1 MRSSVFGAGRCP
13 LCATPGA
20 LSVAAPRRRSML
32 SDGAL
37 VGVVVE
43 RLHCRACGAGWLPP
57 RQAARLP
64 RRTFGDAYALG
75 AAPPTGADI
84 ARAGGY
90 AARIAGLWDG
100 KPPAS
105 ILDVGCGNGALLGA
119 LHALWPASRRRGV
132 EVAPRVAAAARR
144 TGIPVAAA
152 LRPGMRAALVLSVN
166 VVEHT
171 PDPRAFLAS
180 LRRAVAPGGAAIV
193 ICPDGSLPWIELL
206 MADHRWSFSPMAL
219 ERLAA
224 EAGFRVAARDP
235 QPGGFQA
242 LLLRPSLPRRLP
254 PPRAAIASAPR
265 RRYLAAWRALDT
277 AIAARGDPTRRLV
290 GFGVGEVARLLRAF
304 APAAWARVAALT
316 ADDPAG
322 VDGLAKPFIPPHPA
336 SDSLLLALRP
346 GAQPSLA
353 ARFAACHVI
362 RWDDLIPR

>member
-1 MRSSVFGAGRCP
+1 
-13 LCATPGA
+13 
-20 LSVAAPRRRSML
+20 ML

-57 RQAARLP
+57 CQAKRLP

-90 AARIAGLWDG
+90 ATRIARLWNG
-100 KPPAS
+100 APPAS

-119 LHALWPASRRRGV
+119 LDAIWPQARRQGV
-132 EVAPRVAAAARR
+132 EVAPRVAAAARHS
-144 TGIPVAAA
+144 GIPVAPA
-152 LRPGMRAALVLSVN
+152 LRPGMRAALVVSVN

-193 ICPDGSLPWIELL
+193 ICPDGRVPWIELL
-206 MADHRWSFSPMAL
+206 MADHRWSLPPAAL
-219 ERLAA
+219 ERLAV
-224 EAGFRVAARDP
+224 EAGFRVAARDA

-242 LLLRPSLPRRLP
+242 LLLRSALPKRLP
-254 PPRAAIASAPR
+254 PPRAAIPAAPR
-265 RRYLAAWRALDT
+265 RRYLAAWRALD
-277 AIAARGDPTRRLV
+277 AGIAARGDPTRRLV

-304 APAAWARVAALT
+304 APASWARIAALT
-316 ADDPAG
+316 ADDPNG
-322 VDGLAKPFIPPHPA
+322 VDGLAKPFIPLDQA

>member
-1 MRSSVFGAGRCP
+1 
-13 LCATPGA
+13 
-20 LSVAAPRRRSML
+20 ML

-43 RLHCRACGAGWLPP
+43 RLHCRACGAAWLPP
-57 RQAARLP
+57 REAARLP

-75 AAPPTGADI
+75 AAAPTEADI

-90 AARIAGLWDG
+90 ATRIARLWDG
-100 KPPAS
+100 PPPAS

-119 LHALWPASRRRGV
+119 LGTIWPEARRSGV
-132 EVAPRVAAAARR
+132 EVAPRVAAAARA
-144 TGIPVAAA
+144 TGIPVAPA

-171 PDPRAFLAS
+171 PDPGTFLAS

-206 MADHRWSFSPMAL
+206 MADHRWSLSPAAL
-219 ERLAA
+219 ERIAIA
-224 EAGFRVAARDP
+224 AGFRVAAREP
-235 QPGGFQA
+235 APGGFQA
-242 LLLRPSLPRRLP
+242 LLLRPALPKRLS
-254 PPRAAIASAPR
+254 PPRAAIPAAPR
-265 RRYLAAWRALDT
+265 RGYLAAWRALDD
-277 AIAARGDPTRRLV
+277 AIAARLDPDRRLV

-304 APAAWARVAALT
+304 APATWARLAALT

-322 VDGLAKPFIPPHPA
+322 VAGLGKPFVPLAGLDPVR
-336 SDSLLLALRP
+336 DSLLLALRP
-346 GAQPSLA
+346 GVQPALA